1 MVEVAG
7 AIKQKW
13 REMRCVFAIEMLDH
27 TRRRGKAKLRPPLC
41 CIEALERNFVA
52 IPGAIEVDMQRG
64 RQRIST
70 QRRRR
75 NGRDGLRPRK
85 SGYVLHELE
94 RLVFLKPPGKS
105 TSASRHAVQARLSIL
120 CARFPNRVRS

>member
-1 MVEVAG
+1 SSDLG

-27 TRRRGKAKLRPPLC
+27 TRRRGKAKLRPPLY
-41 CIEALERNFVA
+41 CIEALERKLVA
-52 IPGAIEVDMQRG
+52 IPGAIEIDMQCG

-75 NGRDGLRPRK
+75 NGRHGLRSSE

-94 RLVFLKPPGKS
+94 RLVFLNPLGKS
-105 TSASRHAVQARLSIL
+105 MPASRRAPPARLSIL